1 MSWYGWGWRPYVP
14 VAERRARADKAIRK
28 MEKKG
33 RTFSPVMIEGRQIAQ
48 TFWGKG
54 WCDHLESHSDFENRL
69 PRGRSYVRNG
79 HVRDLQVTAG
89 KVTGLVAGTDIY
101 SIEID
106 IETLSRKKWAEIR
119 RACQGKIGSLLEL
132 LQGKLSDSVMEI
144 ISHRENGIFPKP
156 KEISMKCSCP
166 DWAAMCKHVAAAL
179 YAVGAR
185 LDTQPELLF
194 VLRNVDHNELVSE
207 IVAAAPEALAVE
219 PSASALGDADVKE
232 IFGIELDQAHASVP
246 ATVVS
251 ISPSRKTKT
260 KALKTARPQKPRP
273 KRRRKA
279 RAVRDIKST

>member
-1 MSWYGWGWRPYVP
+1 MSWDGWGWRPYVP
-14 VAERRARADKAIRK
+14 VAERRARADRAIRK
-28 MEKKG
+28 MGKKG
-33 RTFSPVMIEGRQIAQ
+33 RTFSPVVIEGRQIAQ

-89 KVTGLVAGTDIY
+89 KVIGLVAGTDIY
-101 SIEID
+101 TIEID
-106 IETLSRKKWAEIR
+106 IKTLPGKKWAEIR

-132 LQGKLSDSVMEI
+132 LQGKLSNGVMEI

-166 DWAAMCKHVAAAL
+166 DWATMCKHVAAAL

-185 LDTQPELLF
+185 LDTHPELLF

-219 PSASALGDADVKE
+219 PSISALGDAEVKE
-232 IFGIELDQAHASVP
+232 IFGIELDQARLSVP
-246 ATVVS
+246 VQVMNRA
-251 ISPSRKTKT
+251 PAQKAKAKARKI
-260 KALKTARPQKPRP
+260 ARPKTPHP
-273 KRRRKA
+273 KRRRKKMFNQ
-279 RAVRDIKST
+279 R